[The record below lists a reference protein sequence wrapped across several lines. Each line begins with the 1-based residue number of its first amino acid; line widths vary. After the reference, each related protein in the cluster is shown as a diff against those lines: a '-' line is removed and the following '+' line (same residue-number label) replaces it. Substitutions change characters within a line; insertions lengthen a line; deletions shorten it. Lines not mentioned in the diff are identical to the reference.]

1 MHPISRDP
9 QSLLQIKCYF
19 FMLQKNRGGWTQYDN
34 KKPSKEIIFTL
45 KTHCGVVS
53 KMLSVQSW
61 IFVPAPQIPIA
72 YGVAVCCGY
81 AKKEK
86 KREYLCY
93 TLQQCL
99 QINSLGFLN
108 SLWLWLFFTK
118 GEASEIKVWFKIFP
132 VAAILGFKATLQEQN
147 SLVFFLVSGWNAQ

>member
-1 MHPISRDP
+1 MHPITRDP

-19 FMLQKNRGGWTQYDN
+19 FVLQKNCGGWTQYDN

-72 YGVAVCCGY
+72 YGVAVCCEY
-81 AKKEK
+81 AKKKEK
-86 KREYLCY
+86 RIPVLYSPAMSPNYNPFDSGFFYGGLREERP
-93 TLQQCL
+93 QR
-99 QINSLGFLN
+99 
-108 SLWLWLFFTK
+108 
-118 GEASEIKVWFKIFP
+118 EASEIKVWFKIFP
-132 VAAILGFKATLQEQN
+132 DAAILEFKVTLKEQN
-147 SLVFFLVSGWNAQ
+147 